1 MFKVF
6 GFYKFIKI
14 KSLKK
19 NKDFL
24 QKFLISNNIR
34 GTIIIAKEGL
44 NGTISGCVKDIDKTT
59 KKLKSLFSFK
69 LFDNSNESK
78 SKFQPFH
85 KPKVK
90 IKKEVVP
97 MNLTI
102 NSKDRNIQNHLE
114 PKDWNKLIKNKD
126 THIIDTR
133 KPFEYKVGTFKKFD
147 NSNESKSKFQPF
159 RKPKV
164 KIKKE
169 VVPMNLTLNSK
180 DRNIQT
186 HLDPKEWNKLIKN
199 KDTHIIDTR
208 KPFEYK
214 VGTFKKSVNPNIN
227 NFRDFPKYLN
237 KLKKNKPV
245 AMFCTGGIRCEKTSV
260 YLKKKGFENI
270 FQLNGGILNYLKK
283 IKKTESLWKGECFVF
298 DNRISLKHELKIGT
312 YSVCSGCRMP
322 ISPKDK
328 RSNKYEEG
336 VSCPNC
342 HAVSYTHLTLPTN
355 REV

>member
-6 GFYKFIKI
+6 GFYKFVKV

-24 QKFLISNNIR
+24 QKLLISNHIR

-44 NGTISGCVKDIDKTT
+44 NGTISGRVKDIDKTT
-59 KKLKSLFSFK
+59 KKLKFLFSFK
-69 LFDNSNESK
+69 LFDSSNESK

-90 IKKEVVP
+90 IKKEIVP
-97 MNLTI
+97 MNLII
-102 NSKDRNIQNHLE
+102 NPKERNMKSHLD
-114 PKDWNKLIKNKD
+114 PKDWNKLIKNKE

-133 KPFEYKVGTFKKFD
+133 KPFEYKVGTFK
-147 NSNESKSKFQPF
+147 
-159 RKPKV
+159 R
-164 KIKKE
+164 
-169 VVPMNLTLNSK
+169 
-180 DRNIQT
+180 
-186 HLDPKEWNKLIKN
+186 
-199 KDTHIIDTR
+199 
-208 KPFEYK
+208 
-214 VGTFKKSVNPNIN
+214 SVNPNVT

-260 YLKKKGFENI
+260 YLKKKGFKNI

-283 IKKTESLWKGECFVF
+283 IKEKDSLWKGECFVF
-298 DNRISLKHELKIGT
+298 DNRISLKHGLKVGT
-312 YSVCSGCRMP
+312 YFMCSGCRKP

-328 RSNKYEEG
+328 KSKKYEEG

-342 HAVSYTHLTLPTN
+342 HDNLTETQKARFRMRQKQINLAKKSGSKHIFQK
-355 REV
+355 EFK

>member
-6 GFYKFIKI
+6 GFYKFVKV

-24 QKFLISNNIR
+24 QKFLISNHIR

-44 NGTISGCVKDIDKTT
+44 NGTISGSVKDIDKTT

-69 LFDNSNESK
+69 LFDSSNESK

-90 IKKEVVP
+90 IKKEIVP
-97 MNLTI
+97 MNLII
-102 NSKDRNIQNHLE
+102 NPKERNMKSHLD
-114 PKDWNKLIKNKD
+114 PKDWNKLIKNKE

-133 KPFEYKVGTFKKFD
+133 KPFEYKVGTFK
-147 NSNESKSKFQPF
+147 
-159 RKPKV
+159 R
-164 KIKKE
+164 
-169 VVPMNLTLNSK
+169 
-180 DRNIQT
+180 
-186 HLDPKEWNKLIKN
+186 
-199 KDTHIIDTR
+199 
-208 KPFEYK
+208 
-214 VGTFKKSVNPNIN
+214 SVNPNVT

-260 YLKKKGFENI
+260 YLKNKGFKNI
-270 FQLNGGILNYLKK
+270 YQLNGGILNYLKK
-283 IKKTESLWKGECFVF
+283 IKKKESLWKGECFVF
-298 DNRISLKHELKIGT
+298 DNRISLKHGLKLGS
-312 YSVCSGCRMP
+312 YSMCSGCRMP
-322 ISPKDK
+322 ISSKDK
-328 RSNKYEEG
+328 RSNRYEEG

-342 HAVSYTHLTLPTN
+342 LDKLTETQKS
-355 REV
+355 RFRMRQSQIYKAKQSGKKHIFQKEFK

>member
-14 KSLKK
+14 KSLKR
-19 NKDFL
+19 NKDLL
-24 QKFLISNNIR
+24 QKFLTSNNIR

-44 NGTISGCVKDIDKTT
+44 NGTISGGVKDIDKII
-59 KKLKSLFSFK
+59 KKLKFLFSFK
-69 LFDNSNESK
+69 KFDNSNESK

-97 MNLTI
+97 MNLT
-102 NSKDRNIQNHLE
+102 
-114 PKDWNKLIKNKD
+114 
-126 THIIDTR
+126 
-133 KPFEYKVGTFKKFD
+133 
-147 NSNESKSKFQPF
+147 
-159 RKPKV
+159 
-164 KIKKE
+164 
-169 VVPMNLTLNSK
+169 LNSK
-180 DRNIQT
+180 DRNIKT

-260 YLKKKGFENI
+260 YLKKKGFKNI
-270 FQLNGGILNYLKK
+270 YQLNGGILNYLKK
-283 IKKTESLWKGECFVF
+283 IKKSESLWKGECFVF

-312 YSVCSGCRMP
+312 YSMCSGCRMP

-342 HAVSYTHLTLPTN
+342 HDKLTETQKS
-355 REV
+355 RFRMRQSQVYKAKQSRKKYIFQKEFK

>member
-6 GFYKFIKI
+6 GFYKFVKI

-24 QKFLISNNIR
+24 QKFLISNHIR

-44 NGTISGCVKDIDKTT
+44 NGTISGSINDIVKTN

-69 LFDNSNESK
+69 QFDSSNESK
-78 SKFQPFH
+78 STFQPFH

-90 IKKEVVP
+90 IKNEIVP

-102 NSKDRNIQNHLE
+102 NSNERNTETHLE
-114 PKDWNKLIKNKD
+114 
-126 THIIDTR
+126 
-133 KPFEYKVGTFKKFD
+133 
-147 NSNESKSKFQPF
+147 
-159 RKPKV
+159 
-164 KIKKE
+164 
-169 VVPMNLTLNSK
+169 
-180 DRNIQT
+180 
-186 HLDPKEWNKLIKN
+186 PKEWNKLIKN

-214 VGTFKKSVNPNIN
+214 VGTFKRSVNPNVT

-260 YLKKKGFENI
+260 YLKKKGFKNI
-270 FQLNGGILNYLKK
+270 YQLNGGILNYLNK
-283 IKKTESLWKGECFVF
+283 IKKNESLWKGECFVF
-298 DNRISLKHELKIGT
+298 DNRISLKHGLKVG
-312 YSVCSGCRMP
+312 SHSMCSGCRKP

-328 RSNKYEEG
+328 KSKKYEEG

-342 HAVSYTHLTLPTN
+342 HDNLTDYQKSRFRMRQKQINLAKEAGK
-355 REV
+355 RHIFQKEY

>member
-1 MFKVF
+1 MLKVF
-6 GFYKFIKI
+6 GFYKFLKV

-24 QKFLISNNIR
+24 QKFLISNHIR

-44 NGTISGCVKDIDKTT
+44 NGSISGGVKDIDKII
-59 KKLKSLFSFK
+59 KKLKFLFSFK
-69 LFDNSNESK
+69 QFDSFNESK

-90 IKKEVVP
+90 VKKEIVP

-102 NSKDRNIQNHLE
+102 NSNERNMKTHLE

-133 KPFEYKVGTFKKFD
+133 KPFEYK
-147 NSNESKSKFQPF
+147 
-159 RKPKV
+159 
-164 KIKKE
+164 I
-169 VVPMNLTLNSK
+169 
-180 DRNIQT
+180 
-186 HLDPKEWNKLIKN
+186 
-199 KDTHIIDTR
+199 
-208 KPFEYK
+208 
-214 VGTFKKSVNPNIN
+214 GTFKKSVNPNVN

-260 YLKKKGFENI
+260 YLKKKGFKNI

-298 DNRISLKHELKIGT
+298 DNRVSLKHELRLGT
-312 YSVCSGCRMP
+312 YSMCSGCRMP

-342 HAVSYTHLTLPTN
+342 HDKLTETQKS
-355 REV
+355 RFRMRQSQVYKAKQSRKKYIFQKEFK

>member
-6 GFYKFIKI
+6 GFYKFVKI

-24 QKFLISNNIR
+24 QKFLISNHIR

-44 NGTISGCVKDIDKTT
+44 NGTISGSINDIDKTN

-69 LFDNSNESK
+69 QFDSSNESK
-78 SKFQPFH
+78 STFQPFH

-90 IKKEVVP
+90 IKNEIVP

-102 NSKDRNIQNHLE
+102 NSNERNIETHLE
-114 PKDWNKLIKNKD
+114 
-126 THIIDTR
+126 
-133 KPFEYKVGTFKKFD
+133 
-147 NSNESKSKFQPF
+147 
-159 RKPKV
+159 
-164 KIKKE
+164 
-169 VVPMNLTLNSK
+169 
-180 DRNIQT
+180 
-186 HLDPKEWNKLIKN
+186 PKEWNKLIKN

-214 VGTFKKSVNPNIN
+214 VGTFKRSVNPNVT

-260 YLKKKGFENI
+260 YLKKKGFKNI
-270 FQLNGGILNYLKK
+270 YQLNGGILNYLNK
-283 IKKTESLWKGECFVF
+283 IKKNESLWRGECFVF
-298 DNRISLKHELKIGT
+298 DNRISLKHGLKLGS
-312 YSVCSGCRMP
+312 YSMCSGCRMP
-322 ISPKDK
+322 ISSKDK

-342 HAVSYTHLTLPTN
+342 HDKLTETQKS
-355 REV
+355 RFRMRQSQIYKAKQSGKKYIFQKEFK

>member
-1 MFKVF
+1 MFKIF

-19 NKDFL
+19 NKVFL
-24 QKFLISNNIR
+24 QKFLTSNNIR

-44 NGTISGCVKDIDKTT
+44 NGTISGSIKDIDKTI

-69 LFDNSNESK
+69 QFDSSNESK

-90 IKKEVVP
+90 IKKEIVP

-102 NSKDRNIQNHLE
+102 
-114 PKDWNKLIKNKD
+114 
-126 THIIDTR
+126 
-133 KPFEYKVGTFKKFD
+133 
-147 NSNESKSKFQPF
+147 
-159 RKPKV
+159 
-164 KIKKE
+164 
-169 VVPMNLTLNSK
+169 NSK

-199 KDTHIIDTR
+199 KETHIIDTR

-260 YLKKKGFENI
+260 YLKKKGFKNI
-270 FQLNGGILNYLKK
+270 YQLNGGILNYLKK

-312 YSVCSGCRMP
+312 YSMCSGCRMP

-342 HAVSYTHLTLPTN
+342 HDKLTETQKS
-355 REV
+355 RFRMRQSQVYKAKQSRKKYIFQKEFK